1 MAGTVSDYME
11 RLIRVQSQLGNEV
24 DDIINAK
31 EEEILDLNREDQL
44 FNKGIDTDGLLL
56 GKYSNTFQG
65 NTRGYPKNA
74 GDPFNFYATGS
85 LFSNF
90 SLLSQG
96 NENKVVISNSD
107 SKVSLLTNQYGNFI
121 GLTEENK
128 YKLNYE
134 IIYPE
139 LMAFIKTYL

>member
-44 FNKGIDTDGLLL
+44 FNKGVDTDGLLL
-56 GKYSNTFQG
+56 GKYKNTWQG
-65 NTRGYPKNA
+65 SGRGYPKNE

-90 SLLSQG
+90 SLLSKG

-107 SKVSLLTNQYGNFI
+107 SKVSLLTTQYGNFI
-121 GLTEENK
+121 GLTEENE

>member
-11 RLIRVQSQLGNEV
+11 RLIRVQSQIGNEV

-44 FNKGIDTDGLLL
+44 FDKGVDTDGLLL
-56 GKYSNTFQG
+56 GKYKNTWQG
-65 NTRGYPKNA
+65 NTRGYPKKA

-85 LFSNF
+85 LFNNF
-90 SLLSQG
+90 SLSSQG
-96 NENKVVISNSD
+96 NSNKVIISNSD
-107 SKVSLLTNQYGNFI
+107 SKVSQLTTQYGNFV